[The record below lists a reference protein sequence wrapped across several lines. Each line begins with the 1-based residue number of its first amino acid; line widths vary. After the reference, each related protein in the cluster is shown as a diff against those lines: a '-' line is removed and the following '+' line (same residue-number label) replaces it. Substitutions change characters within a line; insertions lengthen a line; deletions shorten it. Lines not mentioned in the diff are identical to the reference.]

1 MPARI
6 AGIQART
13 DASGNIH
20 VSPDSSAPCW
30 NDATKTTL
38 LKLTKSE
45 LTPIFKEAR
54 EVYSRAAPSW
64 IHASWCV
71 IRSDHCYDLRRVSC
85 LEKSFVFLY
94 KFFKT
99 HWLFSCDSFHKII
112 SAGKNS
118 GRMIFS
124 NLDEM
129 LCQEW

>member
-20 VSPDSSAPCW
+20 VSLDSSAPCW

-54 EVYSRAAPSW
+54 EVYSRAA
-64 IHASWCV
+64 V
-71 IRSDHCYDLRRVSC
+71 MDSC
-85 LEKSFVFLY
+85 ELVRNKVRPL
-94 KFFKT
+94 
-99 HWLFSCDSFHKII
+99 L
-112 SAGKNS
+112 
-118 GRMIFS
+118 
-124 NLDEM
+124 
-129 LCQEW
+129 